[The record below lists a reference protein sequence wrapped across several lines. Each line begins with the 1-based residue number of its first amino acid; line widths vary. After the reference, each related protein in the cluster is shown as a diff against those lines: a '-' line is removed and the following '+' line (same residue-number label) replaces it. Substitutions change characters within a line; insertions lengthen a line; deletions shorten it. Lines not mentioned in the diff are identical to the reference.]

1 MKECRYCGTKYDDS
15 LDVCPNCGGNKV
27 ITEEERAEEAALR
40 QKEAE
45 NQERAAAAPV
55 KKKNTIIGVIVAV
68 VVVIAAI
75 AGFSVYKANQPLS
88 NGMTKDEAQGVF
100 DSGVAFMDA
109 GQYEDAI
116 DTFLQ
121 LPSDS
126 KKYAEAQELLTQ
138 SQDSYRTDIISRVDS
153 QVANGDYD
161 SAFSLIEK
169 AQTIIPG
176 DAELQGAYDNTY
188 AAYRTAVLAK
198 ADEYSQSGQYKMA
211 LEYLVG
217 VQTTFADDAQIQD
230 SYDNINLAYK
240 EQVRTTALTDADN
253 YVASA
258 DYVSAINTLNSAI
271 DEIGQDEEVTAKL
284 NIISND
290 YATSVIDAAKAQYI
304 EYNADS
310 IFAAEDMIGQAL
322 GVLPGNEALSG
333 ELTFYEDHEPIPVLP
348 IAKVS
353 GSFATKQSATD
364 NMGNTYSD
372 VIYVESFAWTGF
384 VHGAGYV
391 GYNGLYRACYMDIK
405 CDYQYTKITG
415 VFFQSEE
422 YANAPVDSEFTI
434 SGYEDEDRNE
444 FRAIVL
450 SKNKMT
456 GGNSPIFFEADVTNR
471 DNITLYFLGDTNASE
486 ENEPYNYAYIAQLYL
501 WK

>member
-1 MKECRYCGTKYDDS
+1 MLGNRIGVKYAMKICKYCGTEYNDS
-15 LDVCPNCGGNKV
+15 LDKCPNCGGNKV
-27 ITEEERAEEAALR
+27 FSARELEEEANQQ
-40 QKEAE
+40 QKEIE
-45 NQERAAAAPV
+45 NQERAAAAPA

-75 AGFSVYKANQPLS
+75 AGFSIYKANQPLS

-126 KKYAEAQELLTQ
+126 KKYAEAQELLAQ
-138 SQDSYRTDIISRVDS
+138 SQDSYRADIISRVDS

-176 DAELQGAYDNTY
+176 DAELQNAYDNTY
-188 AAYRTAVLAK
+188 SAYRAAVLAK

-211 LEYLVG
+211 LEYLSG

-230 SYDNINLAYK
+230 AYDSINLAYK

-271 DEIGQDEEVTAKL
+271 DEIGQDEEVAAKL

-304 EYNADS
+304 EYNAGS
-310 IFAAEDMIGQAL
+310 IFAAEDMLEQAL
-322 GVLPGNEALSG
+322 GVLPDNGALGS
-333 ELTFYEDHEPIPVLP
+333 ELAFYEDHAPVPLLSLADDP
-348 IAKVS
+348 DYGASTSLSEYNFDTFGTVTDTM
-353 GSFATKQSATD
+353 GQAHEGAMAPVDWYLNYGDAFAH
-364 NMGNTYSD
+364 YS
-372 VIYVESFAWTGF
+372 W
-384 VHGAGYV
+384 
-391 GYNGLYRACYMDIK
+391 LL
-405 CDYQYTKITG
+405 DYQYSKLTG
-415 VFFQSEE
+415 ILFFDERYSS
-422 YANAPVDSEFTI
+422 APVDVHFSVTTSAGVENKWTVTNT
-434 SGYEDEDRNE
+434 SGVINFDVDLTGAKSVTLR
-444 FRAIVL
+444 F
-450 SKNKMT
+450 SKHDTT
-456 GGNSPIFFEADVTNR
+456 GDTFAYLADV
-471 DNITLYFLGDTNASE
+471 
-486 ENEPYNYAYIAQLYL
+486 YA

>member
-1 MKECRYCGTKYDDS
+1 MKICKYCGTEYDDS
-15 LDVCPNCGGNKV
+15 LDKCPNCGGNKV
-27 ITEEERAEEAALR
+27 FTARELEEEANQQ
-40 QKEAE
+40 QKEIE

-290 YATSVIDAAKAQYI
+290 YTTSVINTAKAQYV
-304 EYNADS
+304 EYDINS
-310 IFAAEDMIGQAL
+310 IQAAQNIISDAL
-322 GVLPGNEALSG
+322 SVLPDNAALTD
-333 ELTFYEDHEPIPVLP
+333 ELNAYTEIMPVDVLSLSRTRFGRGHERDLKDIGA
-348 IAKVS
+348 I
-353 GSFATKQSATD
+353 TD
-364 NMGNTYSD
+364 NQN
-372 VIYVESFAWTGF
+372 VIHDRSFN
-384 VHGAGYV
+384 
-391 GYNGLYRACYMDIK
+391 GYNDYFNISDHWGYYFDV
-405 CDYQYTKITG
+405 DYQYTKFTGMLFRSKDYTQSPVITTLEIYG
-415 VFFQSEE
+415 VTTNWDSRTLLWSGT
-422 YANAPVDSEFTI
+422 VDGNTLPISFNI
-434 SGYEDEDRNE
+434 DVSGYTSVGIELDENNNGKAYYSYLTD
-444 FRAIVL
+444 
-450 SKNKMT
+450 
-456 GGNSPIFFEADVTNR
+456 
-471 DNITLYFLGDTNASE
+471 LYV
-486 ENEPYNYAYIAQLYL
+486 

>member
-15 LDVCPNCGGNKV
+15 LDICPNCGGNKV
-27 ITEEERAEEAALR
+27 ITEEDRAEEAALR

-75 AGFSVYKANQPLS
+75 AGFSIYKANQPLS

-126 KKYAEAQELLTQ
+126 KQYAEARELLAQ
-138 SQDSYRTDIISRVDS
+138 SQDSYRADIISRVDS

-169 AQTIIPG
+169 AQAIIPG

-211 LEYLVG
+211 LEYLAG
-217 VQTTFADDAQIQD
+217 VQTTFADDAQIRD
-230 SYDNINLAYK
+230 AYDNINLAYK
-240 EQVRTTALTDADN
+240 DEVRTTALTDADN

-258 DYVSAINTLNSAI
+258 DYVSAINTLNSAVS
-271 DEIGQDEEVTAKL
+271 EIGQDEEVTAKL

-290 YATSVIDAAKAQYI
+290 YATSVIDAAKAQYV
-304 EYNADS
+304 EYDANS
-310 IFAAEDMIGQAL
+310 IFAAEDKLGQAL
-322 GVLPGNEALSG
+322 DVLPNNSSLSSELKWYREKEPVDILTPQLERYYDTEDDMEFVG
-333 ELTFYEDHEPIPVLP
+333 EVSDNRGTLYSNAIHLSYITGVKTDYQYSRLAGKFFYAQEYASSPEVFELE
-348 IAKVS
+348 V
-353 GSFATKQSATD
+353 
-364 NMGNTYSD
+364 Y
-372 VIYVESFAWTGF
+372 
-384 VHGAGYV
+384 
-391 GYNGLYRACYMDIK
+391 GYNGDALPYRDSLIWSGKISGNSDPLNIDIDISGWKWVYFCYHDFDGDYEYHCYM
-405 CDYQYTKITG
+405 
-415 VFFQSEE
+415 
-422 YANAPVDSEFTI
+422 
-434 SGYEDEDRNE
+434 
-444 FRAIVL
+444 
-450 SKNKMT
+450 
-456 GGNSPIFFEADVTNR
+456 ADM
-471 DNITLYFLGDTNASE
+471 
-486 ENEPYNYAYIAQLYL
+486 YL

>member
-15 LDVCPNCGGNKV
+15 LDICPNCGGNKV

-75 AGFSVYKANQPLS
+75 AGFSIYKANQPLS
-88 NGMTKDEAQGVF
+88 NGMTKDDAQGVF

-126 KKYAEAQELLTQ
+126 KKYAEAQELLAQ
-138 SQDSYRTDIISRVDS
+138 SQDSYKADIISRVDS

-188 AAYRTAVLAK
+188 SAYRTAVLAK

-211 LEYLVG
+211 LEYLAG
-217 VQTTFADDAQIQD
+217 VQTTFSDDAQIQD
-230 SYDNINLAYK
+230 AYDNINLAYK
-240 EQVRTTALTDADN
+240 EQVRTAALTDADN

-258 DYVSAINTLNSAI
+258 DYVSAIDTLNSAI
-271 DEIGQDEEVTAKL
+271 SEIGQDEEVTAKL
-284 NIISND
+284 NIVSND
-290 YATSVIDAAKAQYI
+290 YATSVIDAAKAQYV

-322 GVLPGNEALSG
+322 GVLPGNEALSS
-333 ELTFYEDHEPIPVLP
+333 ELAFYEDHEPIPFASLT
-348 IAKVS
+348 S
-353 GSFATKQSATD
+353 SNYGSYEDFGTITD
-364 NMGNTYSD
+364 NQGISHNNSISANRWSSTSSLYD
-372 VIYVESFAWTGF
+372 EVWWIYQID
-384 VHGAGYV
+384 
-391 GYNGLYRACYMDIK
+391 L
-405 CDYQYTKITG
+405 DYQYTRLTG
-415 VFFQSEE
+415 TIFQSEQ
-422 YANAPVDSEFTI
+422 YSASPVTSTLEIRSVEDVNKI
-434 SGYEDEDRNE
+434 YWSGEVS
-444 FRAIVL
+444 RASQPV
-450 SKNKMT
+450 SF
-456 GGNSPIFFEADVTNR
+456 SVDVTGYKGVGLWLTQGVE
-471 DNITLYFLGDTNASE
+471 DYSMHQAYLTDI
-486 ENEPYNYAYIAQLYL
+486 YA